1 MTAQWMWY
9 PPLMIGIFFAP
20 ESPWWLVR
28 QGRITDAKKSLLR
41 LVSTKKNPDYNP
53 DETIDMIRHTTELEQ
68 DMTAGASYKDC
79 FKGPSYEPSLI
90 TIRWIRWGRGGADLV
105 GTNLRRTEIVCA
117 IWATQNLS
125 GK

>member
-1 MTAQWMWY
+1 MSLFQYLRSRIRELTEQWMWY
-9 PPLMIGIFFAP
+9 PPLLIGIFFAP

-28 QGRITDAKKSLLR
+28 QGRLSDARKSLLR

-79 FKGPSYEPSLI
+79 FKGQSDTRFILS
-90 TIRWIRWGRGGADLV
+90 TRMGAD
-105 GTNLRRTEIVCA
+105 
-117 IWATQNLS
+117 
-125 GK
+125 